1 MGSTPAVCRKFEK
14 WCRLVILLQ
23 EGGESVCKYILHN
36 KLDVPTDGGEMY
48 KHFQSYEADIRKTI
62 KYSYQKEIILPAN
75 KHIDEK
81 KIDIPLFSYMIQIL
95 DKNKTYSSIEN
106 LRFMRNDLFHMEENR
121 RNMSEQEFN
130 DQWDKL
136 TQLLKDLNFDMSSL
150 SSLKRI
156 DLVMEQDHKTTLDDI
171 LRKGKVK

>member
-1 MGSTPAVCRKFEK
+1 
-14 WCRLVILLQ
+14 
-23 EGGESVCKYILHN
+23 
-36 KLDVPTDGGEMY
+36 
-48 KHFQSYEADIRKTI
+48 
-62 KYSYQKEIILPAN
+62 
-75 KHIDEK
+75 
-81 KIDIPLFSYMIQIL
+81 
-95 DKNKTYSSIEN
+95 
-106 LRFMRNDLFHMEENR
+106 MRNDLFHMEENR

-150 SSLKRI
+150 SSLKSI